1 MRYDLFIRGY
11 AKLREYQALVRH
23 VINHVRVVVRIDH
36 TDPLVHAGTALYVSR
51 LQGQP
56 RKCLVNIGD
65 DGARLVHREIAMPQD
80 RHAIEGMQSQ
90 MDWHADLRLE
100 VMERVGHLLVCENQP
115 HDVNECAA
123 WKPVND
129 WIGHITLL
137 DFGYCRCKRLVVSPP
152 PKRLGRFAKRLLTVE
167 PYVIEELYV
176 LCKFPAVP
184 PLKR

>member
-11 AKLREYQALVRH
+11 AKLWEYQALVRH
-23 VINHVRVVVRIDH
+23 VINHVRVVVGIDH
-36 TDPLVHAGTALYVSR
+36 TDPLVHAGTARDVSR

-65 DGARLVHREIAMPQD
+65 DGARLVHREIAMSQD

-90 MDWHADLRLE
+90 MAWLAHRRLE
-100 VMERVGHLLVCENQP
+100 VMERVKHLLVGENQP
-115 HDVNECAA
+115 HDVDECAT

-137 DFGYCRCKRLVVSPP
+137 DFGCRRRKRLVVSLP
-152 PKRLGRFAKRLLTVE
+152 PKRLGRFAKRLLTV
-167 PYVIEELYV
+167 
-176 LCKFPAVP
+176 
-184 PLKR
+184 